1 MVALRSRILQGPN
14 SGGSLCPFRSSH
26 NNAGIGGMLATYV
39 TARGPPSSRSPRQ
52 RAFPDRSEPVMA
64 IIGSKSPFPL
74 VAMSTGLA
82 LALTLTADPAMAY
95 ELHGEPSNALSLPTW
110 AVHTSSVIE
119 WVTAMGLMWK
129 YAQVSGNSTWK
140 GMTWG
145 MMPCMGSALC
155 ACTWHFFYNASELE
169 VSGINTCGFRFHAI
183 SYFSNSLTK

>member
-1 MVALRSRILQGPN
+1 
-14 SGGSLCPFRSSH
+14 
-26 NNAGIGGMLATYV
+26 
-39 TARGPPSSRSPRQ
+39 
-52 RAFPDRSEPVMA
+52 MA
-64 IIGSKSPFPL
+64 IIGPKTPFPL
-74 VAMSTGLA
+74 MAMSTGLA
-82 LALTLTADPAMAY
+82 FALTLTADPAMAY

-129 YAQVSGNSTWK
+129 YAQVSGNSAWK

-155 ACTWHFFYNASELE
+155 ACTWHFFYNAPELE
-169 VSGINTCGFRFHAI
+169 VSGINTFGFNFHGI